1 VTVPATR
8 AEIETRIK
16 AIIADVLDV
25 DTNSLSLTSNLNDEL
40 NIGSLELA
48 ELLINIDS
56 EFNIHISDEEAQKI
70 HTVGGLIDYIEKNS
84 VV

>member
-56 EFNIHISDEEAQKI
+56 EFNIHISDEAAQKI